1 MRILLQGCFELAPA
15 FKLLLTKPTKLEL
28 VLGERWPS
36 PRLTTSSSAD
46 IGATASAATAV
57 AVHVIGAGGE
67 EEAGEGGKG
76 DADVTP
82 HPATE
87 LGSMVQAMLGMAYP
101 QVS

>member
-1 MRILLQGCFELAPA
+1 
-15 FKLLLTKPTKLEL
+15 
-28 VLGERWPS
+28 
-36 PRLTTSSSAD
+36 
-46 IGATASAATAV
+46 
-57 AVHVIGAGGE
+57 VIGAGGE